1 MRVRSIGA
9 AAGFMLLAASFTL
22 LLAGCGRRTEEYT
35 LPDEIRDF
43 AVLYAQNCAGCHG
56 NDGRGGAARPLN
68 DPLYQAL
75 IGKRR
80 LREVIAKG
88 VPHTAMP
95 PFARDSG
102 GTITDHQI
110 DILSQEM
117 QTRWSRPQGLA
128 GISIPPYSAE
138 LGDPDRGERAFEAY
152 CAGCHGSGGTGG
164 AKAGSVVDPAFLAL
178 VSDQHLR
185 TTVIAGRADQGI
197 PDWRSDAPGRVMTP
211 QEISDTVAW
220 LSKHRENP
228 DVVARGGMNRP

>member
-1 MRVRSIGA
+1 MKVRPIGV
-9 AAGFMLLAASFTL
+9 AAGFMLLL
-22 LLAGCGRRTEEYT
+22 VGCGRRTEEYT
-35 LPDEIRDF
+35 LPDEIGDF

-75 IGKRR
+75 IGKQR

-95 PFARDSG
+95 PFAQDSG

-117 QTRWSRPQGLA
+117 QTRWSRPQA
-128 GISIPPYSAE
+128 FQGISIPPYSGA
-138 LGDPDRGERAFEAY
+138 LGDSDRGQMTFGIY
-152 CAGCHGSGGTGG
+152 CAGCHGSAGTGG

-197 PDWRSDAPGRVMTP
+197 PDWRNDARGRVMTP

-220 LSKHRENP
+220 LAKHRENP
-228 DVVARGGMNRP
+228 DVILRGGMNRP